1 MGQSTGDARRV
12 DSDGGNKVP
21 AKRASD
27 VWRSCTKLLPRLLR
41 AETRPVLVYHRRY

>member
-21 AKRASD
+21 AKAR
-27 VWRSCTKLLPRLLR
+27 VRRLG
-41 AETRPVLVYHRRY
+41 VVQ